1 MDVRRNDPEVVTLVD
16 NAIQLAS
23 VANPA
28 TVLVVQE
35 NRGTVVGT
43 DLMEGMPGE
52 VLITHYL
59 IIAKLVERLLYSIE
73 IPLELA
79 LRCAPTAL
87 QEFLA
92 FVRVYARCNWEV
104 APTGFPCHRRAFL
117 IERDEVIEYGASVR
131 IGSNQP
137 IEHCFTSGHCVVSRQ
152 CLYQGVNDYMHRFS
166 PSSVDARDCTLPR
179 YVMRRH
185 PSPALKK

>member
-1 MDVRRNDPEVVTLVD
+1 MDIRRDDPEVVTLLD
-16 NAIQLAS
+16 DAIQLAS

-28 TVLVVQE
+28 TVFVVQQ

-73 IPLELA
+73 VPLELA
-79 LRCAPTAL
+79 LRRVPTAL

-104 APTGFPCHRRAFL
+104 APASFPCHCRAFL
-117 IERDEVIEYGASVR
+117 IE
-131 IGSNQP
+131 
-137 IEHCFTSGHCVVSRQ
+137 
-152 CLYQGVNDYMHRFS
+152 M
-166 PSSVDARDCTLPR
+166 
-179 YVMRRH
+179 
-185 PSPALKK
+185 

>member
-1 MDVRRNDPEVVTLVD
+1 MDIRRDDPEVVTLLD
-16 NAIQLAS
+16 DAIQLAS

-28 TVLVVQE
+28 TVFVVQQ

-73 IPLELA
+73 VPLELA
-79 LRCAPTAL
+79 LRRVPTAL

-92 FVRVYARCNWEV
+92 FQSL
-104 APTGFPCHRRAFL
+104 RAL
-117 IERDEVIEYGASVR
+117 QLGGRPSELSLPL
-131 IGSNQP
+131 S
-137 IEHCFTSGHCVVSRQ
+137 
-152 CLYQGVNDYMHRFS
+152 CLLDRM
-166 PSSVDARDCTLPR
+166 
-179 YVMRRH
+179 
-185 PSPALKK
+185 